1 SILESVD
8 SVNILKPLA
17 FTCRHF
23 AYLCLYEIWKTR
35 RLIENNS
42 LKTFRNTVSKNPLMP
57 YGDFIL
63 KIQVDELDKEPPIY
77 IDDKL
82 IKFFAENCNNLKE
95 LMLRFSQKKRKNK
108 AYLLPLE
115 LLGDRINNL
124 SIVNYENWDKNYD
137 DDDEQEQLMEMSSLV
152 TIGKQVLNNVYNYY
166 NNTKISSTCKDS
178 DNLQEGSKGGSND
191 SNRNDEAEYHDAL
204 SEIVKLGVVN
214 SVRLYDPKMSERVWE
229 SFTSNAK
236 NSLQS
241 IRITLNQTR
250 LTTDPS
256 TIVMLFGKYCKNL
269 RIFDIDTFQ
278 QAISKDSIMILLENC
293 KKLEYLDITAS
304 SETVP
309 FLYKSK
315 SIKSIYLSHIVNGN
329 DLNQINECMENL
341 KKLSFLKIN
350 GKNNLLF
357 LKNFP
362 NLEYLSI
369 GDFSEMN
376 DEGFLNVSKLN
387 LTELILVRTP
397 NISDEALLMF
407 GSMNSLVEFKIRARL
422 PNVTQKGWI
431 NLVRRPIGCPSWRV
445 ITIDDG
451 RQINP
456 EFFETLE
463 QDHSDL
469 EFLRIRGFKY
479 DNLLNDDSFDKSKF
493 KEAWW
498 YYKNTSYTPVVY
510 WPIRYKKEKYPDVYS
525 TFKQDDSYERVY

>member
-1 SILESVD
+1 MQLMQVPKEIHLSIIKSILESVN
-8 SVNILKPLA
+8 SVNALKPLA

-35 RLIENNS
+35 RFVENNS
-42 LKTFRNTVSKNPLMP
+42 LKTFRNTLSKNLLIP

-63 KIQVDELDKEPPIY
+63 SIQLDELNKLPPIY

-82 IKFFAENCNNLKE
+82 IKFLAEKCKNLKE
-95 LMLRFSQKKRKNK
+95 LILRFSQKKRKNK

-124 SIVNYENWDKNYD
+124 SIADYENWDN
-137 DDDEQEQLMEMSSLV
+137 QMEMSSLV
-152 TIGKQVLNNVYNYY
+152 TIGQQAFNNMY
-166 NNTKISSTCKDS
+166 NNTYKPSTCKDS
-178 DNLQEGSKGGSND
+178 DNSQEGSKGGSND
-191 SNRNDEAEYHDAL
+191 SNRNDEAEYQDAL
-204 SEIVKLGVVN
+204 SKTVKLGVVK

-241 IRITLNQTR
+241 IRITLNQSR

-293 KKLEYLDITAS
+293 KKLEDLDIAAS
-304 SETVP
+304 SEAVP

-315 SIKSIYLSHIVNGN
+315 SIKSIFLSRIINGN

-341 KKLSFLKIN
+341 KRLSFLKID
-350 GKNNLLF
+350 GKSNLLF

-362 NLEYLSI
+362 NLECLSI
-369 GDFSEMN
+369 EDFGEMN
-376 DEGFLNVSKLN
+376 DEGSLNVSKLN
-387 LTELILVRTP
+387 LTELDLFRTP

-407 GSMNSLVEFKIRARL
+407 GSMNSLVKFKIRAGL

-431 NLVRRPIGCPSWRV
+431 NLVRRPIGCPSWRS
-445 ITIDDG
+445 IRIDDG

-456 EFFETLE
+456 EFFEILE

-479 DNLLNDDSFDKSKF
+479 DNLLNDDSFEKSKF

-498 YYKNTSYTPVVY
+498 FYKNTTSYTPIVY
-510 WPIRYKKEKYPDVYS
+510 WPIRYKKENYADI
-525 TFKQDDSYERVY
+525 